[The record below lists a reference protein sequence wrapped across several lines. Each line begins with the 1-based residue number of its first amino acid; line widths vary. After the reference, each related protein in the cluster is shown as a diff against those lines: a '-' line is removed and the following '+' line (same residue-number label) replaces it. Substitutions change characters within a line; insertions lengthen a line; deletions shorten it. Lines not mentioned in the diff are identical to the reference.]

1 MTAVPTSPVGP
12 AASLRSWARRARPRG
27 GHSEPGRPD
36 SGPARRETGP
46 ARASTPAG
54 PRARASTPA
63 APRRASARGR
73 GAHLSARNLPSAVRY
88 DRGAAAASRLSRGC
102 PPAFWRPRA
111 SPTPHRRHQQP
122 WRARAAGNPG
132 PPGAE
137 HRDLRVRATVL
148 KIPFSLAVLFL
159 PVDLLTVSPRS
170 SHIESQVHTT
180 R

>member
-1 MTAVPTSPVGP
+1 MTAVPTSPVGS
-12 AASLRSWARRARPRG
+12 AASLRSWTRRARPRG

-36 SGPARRETGP
+36 SGPAQRETGP
-46 ARASTPAG
+46 
-54 PRARASTPA
+54 ARASTPA

-73 GAHLSARNLPSAVRY
+73 GPHLSARNLQSAVRY
-88 DRGAAAASRLSRGC
+88 DRGAAAASRLSRSR

-111 SPTPHRRHQQP
+111 SPAPHRRHQQA
-122 WRARAAGNPG
+122 WRARAAVNPG

-170 SHIESQVHTT
+170 SHIESQVHT
-180 R
+180 RR